1 LNPNDSSYDKHCDD
15 DDDDGELDPVVEQL
29 LTVLWEAAREASEDR
44 SGKVWSLAKISKRA
58 DLPMSTLRRYLTQ
71 LQSAGVVDVQIDEE
85 GRGSAALTGE
95 GRELCEALFG
105 EP

>member
-1 LNPNDSSYDKHCDD
+1 MNPNDPAHDKHCDD
-15 DDDDGELDPVVEQL
+15 SDEDGELDPTIERL
-29 LTVLWEAAREASEDR
+29 LMLLWEAARES
-44 SGKVWSLAKISKRA
+44 SGKSWSLAKLSKRA

-71 LQSAGVVDVQIDEE
+71 LQSAGVVDVQMDEE

-95 GRELCEALFG
+95 GMELGEALFG

>member
-15 DDDDGELDPVVEQL
+15 DDDDRELDPVVEQL
-29 LTVLWEAAREASEDR
+29 LMLLWEAAREASEDR
-44 SGKVWSLAKISKRA
+44 SVKAWSLAKISKRA

-85 GRGSAALTGE
+85 GRGTATLTGE